1 MTNDE
6 MLRQATECRVLAEAV
21 KHRGAQNLFVD
32 LAETW
37 ERLALRRSLSEIA
50 PGSQPT
56 ANDNI
61 PEHFGVIGE

>member
-6 MLRQATECRVLAEAV
+6 MLRRATACRVLAEAA
-21 KHRGAQNLFVD
+21 KHRGAQHLFVD

-37 ERLALRRSLSEIA
+37 ERLALRRPLSEIEL
-50 PGSQPT
+50 GSQPT
-56 ANDNI
+56 ANDNV